1 MVPDT
6 VSFGYAFDEGNILGC
21 WILLFTGYV
30 LIRFGFGSL
39 VILFIACWIQWV
51 LIWCMRFLW
60 VHWLCLDQVI
70 IFLFVAIFVHW
81 FVVDHVMGNMDGGFL
96 VYGLCVD
103 QDLVHWLSCLL
114 LVGSSGC

>member
-1 MVPDT
+1 M
-6 VSFGYAFDEGNILGC
+6 
-21 WILLFTGYV
+21 
-30 LIRFGFGSL
+30 
-39 VILFIACWIQWV
+39 